1 MTTAGPSSGPAESR
15 LRPSSEID
23 RLRASDYLNAM
34 TIKPLI
40 ILPDP
45 VLRQTSKPVETVD
58 DQVRRLADDMLE
70 TMYLAPGV
78 GLAAPQVGVTKRII
92 VIDVGKSAEEREPL
106 RMANPEIVWE
116 SEDWSVYE
124 EGCLSL
130 PEYYADVERPE
141 QVRVKYIDQTNTER
155 ELEAEGL
162 LATCIQHEID
172 HLEGVLFV
180 DHLTSIKRGMILRK
194 LQKAKKIKSS
204 AE

>member
-1 MTTAGPSSGPAESR
+1 MAILHIITAPDKRLKVKSEPVKNVDAE
-15 LRPSSEID
+15 
-23 RLRASDYLNAM
+23 
-34 TIKPLI
+34 
-40 ILPDP
+40 
-45 VLRQTSKPVETVD
+45 
-58 DQVRRLADDMLE
+58 LAALMDDMLE

-92 VIDVGKSAEEREPL
+92 VVDVGKKEEEREPL
-106 RMANPEIVWE
+106 RMANPEIIWE

-141 QVRVKYIDQTNTER
+141 QVRVKYLDETNTER
-155 ELEAEGL
+155 ELEVEGL

-180 DHLTSIKRGMILRK
+180 DHLTSIKRGIILRK
-194 LQKAKKIKSS
+194 LQKAKKIKASM
-204 AE
+204 E